1 MLERLCAECR
11 CDLGEETGDNQFLNK
26 TVCFDCFVELCKT
39 VVLEDIRQEGAIKQV
54 LREIQSQDIREAM
67 LALDPEY
74 QAVKRIVHGERLLA
88 SIIIDAHTVRN

>member
-1 MLERLCAECR
+1 MCDECA
-11 CDLGEETGDNQFLNK
+11 CDLSPELGDNQFLSK
-26 TVCFDCFVELCKT
+26 RLCDDCFVETCKHI
-39 VVLEDIRQEGAIKQV
+39 VMEDIRQEGAIKQV
-54 LREIQSQDIREAM
+54 LKEIQSQDIREAM